1 MQLGAKMSQWKRV
14 LLKLSGES
22 LCKEGGYGIAPK
34 EIELIAELLKEARAT
49 GIQLAVVVGG
59 GNIIRGAKLS
69 EKGVTRHTADY
80 MGMLGTLINAI
91 ALQDAL
97 EKLEVPTR
105 VQTAITTSQVA
116 EPFIRRRCVRHLE
129 KGRIVIL
136 AGGCGAPLFTTDTAA
151 ALRAKELEADII
163 LKATKVDGVFSKDP
177 KLNPDATKYEE
188 LSHTDV
194 LTLNLE
200 VMDGTAVALAR
211 EHRIPIR
218 VFNIKKADNLLR
230 VLNGESVGTLVS

>member
-1 MQLGAKMSQWKRV
+1 

-22 LCKEGGYGIAPK
+22 LCEEGSYGIAPK
-34 EIELIAELLKEARAT
+34 EIELIAKLLKEAKAT

-59 GNIIRGAKLS
+59 GNIIRGARLS
-69 EKGVTRHTADY
+69 EKGINRHTADY

-97 EKLEVPTR
+97 EKLKVSTR

-136 AGGCGAPLFTTDTAA
+136 AGGCGAPLFTTDTTA
-151 ALRAKELEADII
+151 ALRAKELEAEVI
-163 LKATKVDGVFSKDP
+163 LKATKVDGVFTEDP
-177 KLNPDATKYEE
+177 KLNPDAKKYER

-194 LTLNLE
+194 LTLDLD
-200 VMDGTAVALAR
+200 VMDGTAIALAR

-218 VFNIKKADNLLR
+218 VFNIKKEDNLLR
-230 VLNGESVGTLVS
+230 VLNGEPIGTLVIN